1 MSCTKVLLASSKSS
15 VLSFL
20 CVLIDYIL
28 SRIDW
33 FSDFTRVDIPENGM
47 LRFLKKRF
55 YSESARATSS
65 CYFYMIMLTLC
76 SDVLYVLSI
85 FVNRSLAPKFKLLE
99 SGLLK
104 LLGPRVLGLMF
115 GVFSQFFRESIA

>member
-76 SDVLYVLSI
+76 SDVLHVLSI
-85 FVNRSLAPKFKLLE
+85 FVNRSLPPKFKLLE

>member
-33 FSDFTRVDIPENGM
+33 FSDFTRFDIPENGM

-76 SDVLYVLSI
+76 SDVLHVLSI
-85 FVNRSLAPKFKLLE
+85 FVNRSLPPKFKLLE